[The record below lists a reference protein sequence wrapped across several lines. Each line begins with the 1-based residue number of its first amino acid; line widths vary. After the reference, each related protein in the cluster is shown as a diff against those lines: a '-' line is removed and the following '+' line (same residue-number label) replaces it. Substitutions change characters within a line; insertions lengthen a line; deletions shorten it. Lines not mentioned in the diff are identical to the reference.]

1 MVNQSSHPPITNY
14 QPAPRDVSN
23 RSPITLAFLFYI
35 VTFGAIIS
43 ACLAT
48 LVDNET
54 ATRQSLQW
62 SMIGGGMI
70 GMMIGCLLGLLR
82 FRRWSLAAT
91 GTLSGLCV
99 GLIAGALTL
108 ISSENFLQI
117 NLIAAV
123 GGWLV
128 VVSMCLTARHKTQ
141 PSTV

>member
-1 MVNQSSHPPITNY
+1 MVNQSSHPPSFNH
-14 QPAPRDVSN
+14 QPARRDSSN
-23 RSPITLAFLFYI
+23 RSPITLAFLFYL

-54 ATRQSLQW
+54 VTRQSLQW
-62 SMIGGGMI
+62 SMIGGGTI

-82 FRRWSLAAT
+82 FRSWSLAAA

-108 ISSENFLQI
+108 ISSENFLQT
-117 NLIAAV
+117 NLITAI
-123 GGWLV
+123 GGWLIILF
-128 VVSMCLTARHKTQ
+128 MCITARQKTQ
-141 PSTV
+141 PLSV

>member
-1 MVNQSSHPPITNY
+1 MVNQSSHLPITNH
-14 QPAPRDVSN
+14 QPAPRDGSN
-23 RSPITLAFLFYI
+23 RSPITLAFLFYL

-54 ATRQSLQW
+54 ITRQSLQW
-62 SMIGGGMI
+62 SMIGGGTI
-70 GMMIGCLLGLLR
+70 GMLIGCLLGLLR
-82 FRRWSLAAT
+82 FRRWSLAAA

-123 GGWLV
+123 GGWLIIL
-128 VVSMCLTARHKTQ
+128 SMCLSARYKAQ
-141 PSTV
+141 